1 LNLIQEILLTAPVL
15 LFSMVAHEYAH
26 GYAAMKQGDMTA
38 SELGRL
44 TFNPAK
50 HIDPFMTVILPIML
64 AVAHMPIFGG
74 AKPVPVNP
82 NNYRNY
88 RMGDIIVSLA
98 GIVTNFA
105 IAILCIP
112 LLIVVGLVGQQVSFL
127 SEPLAILQLMLERG
141 LFINL
146 LLAVFNLLPIPPL
159 DGSHVFKYL
168 LPGKL
173 AALYERVS
181 SAGFLILFALLYWGQ
196 SVLNFWFTPVF
207 LLSQRFQGFYIPFML
222 PNPFPQ

>member
-1 LNLIQEILLTAPVL
+1 
-15 LFSMVAHEYAH
+15 MVAHEYAH

-88 RMGDIIVSLA
+88 RTGDIIVSLA
-98 GIVTNFA
+98 GVATNFV
-105 IAILCIP
+105 IACVCIP
-112 LLIVVGLVGQQVSFL
+112 LLIVTGLLGQNVAFL
-127 SEPLAILQLMLERG
+127 KEPLAILQQMLERG

-146 LLAVFNLLPIPPL
+146 LLSVFNLLPIPPL

-168 LPGKL
+168 LPGRL
-173 AALYERVS
+173 AALYERVA
-181 SAGFLILFALLYWGQ
+181 SAGFLVLFALLYWGQ
-196 SVLNFWFTPVF
+196 SILNVWFTPVF
-207 LLSQRFQGFYIPFML
+207 WLSQRFQGLYIPFML

>member
-173 AALYERVS
+173 GALYERVS